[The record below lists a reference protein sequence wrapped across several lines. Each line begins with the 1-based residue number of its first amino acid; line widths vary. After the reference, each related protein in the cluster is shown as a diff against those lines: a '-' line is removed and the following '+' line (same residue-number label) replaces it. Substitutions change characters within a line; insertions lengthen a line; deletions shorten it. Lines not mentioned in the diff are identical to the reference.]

1 MKKTLLTFGVSVA
14 IACGATSYAV
24 TGHNQPAKVAEETP
38 AQTDTLVQPETSS
51 FGVSI
56 GTVEAQLY
64 SESGLNLNYFDDV
77 EYVAQT
83 SDSTYMGFST
93 YNEWVYNEE
102 TGEEYQV
109 STIALTAISSR
120 EDAVTIP
127 DSIKVGD
134 ETFAISRIDGE
145 YGLYDGFTSNIKK
158 LTVPSTITRIRSYYD
173 FDRYLDAIYM
183 LGEAPYFENGR
194 LSTTIYVCNR
204 NCFGS
209 YLNNDK
215 YANNTVSPYG
225 WNFEWV
231 TVNVEKPGEFAEMY
245 LTQNDYSWSAAQYVK
260 VTGNINDTDLKAI
273 KNLTALM
280 KLDLSETAITSLPED
295 FMLNRTSLTEV
306 KLPAT
311 LSSIGNSAFRGCS
324 ALKTFDLNGITTIG
338 QQVFDGCSSLSYI
351 NLNGVQEIG
360 EAAFYKCRSLNNIDL
375 STVKV
380 IDNGAFYRCSS
391 LESVALDSIARIGD
405 YRDYNYTINGAFAE
419 CASLKS
425 VTFGDN
431 LQSIGMSSFANT
443 AIETLILPESLYSLS
458 ESAFSSCRN
467 LKSVE
472 LPEGLSFI
480 GFRVFSSCTALTAIE
495 LPQSLETV
503 SSETFSGCTSLS
515 SVTMKTGLTTIES
528 NAFYGCTSL
537 QEVTIPATV
546 KSIGSSAFA
555 NTGIKTFKCYAV
567 VPPTASSSFIGEDM
581 DMTRTYLYVPPFSKD
596 FYRNVTYWS
605 DFYLMRSI
613 DDQIDYILV
622 DRPLTINLEEEDNAV
637 VANNPV
643 MDLRYDG
650 IWHYMDSG
658 FRGGIGQLTA
668 EGEGTLSAGHLS
680 LTASLANRYDY
691 DYGRNVSF
699 ANYACPTL
707 INYADKM
714 RADSVSHTL
723 TFYRGFDDD
732 EIVQWHF
739 ISLPYDVKVSDIIPG
754 DETYWVIRRYD
765 AVARAAGETS
775 STWVNLTNVDTME
788 AGKGY
793 IVSAAG
799 SYPSLSFTSGNSVT
813 KNNIF
818 RPTDVI
824 VPLEEHAAEF
834 AHNRSW
840 NLIGNPY
847 PCYFDMHFLNE
858 EFTAPI
864 TIWNGYAYT
873 AYSPV
878 DDDLVLAPYEAFFVQ
893 CPLNATE
900 MTFRQEGRMHSDAA
914 KNNNND
920 DYEYV
925 KGRKPKT
932 ATDRNVFNFEVAG
945 EHSTDRARIALNPEA
960 TMDYEVGRDASKFFS
975 DNSDCAQIY
984 VAGDVNYSISERP
997 VDDGTAT
1004 LGVRVSKAGDYTLS
1018 LSGRYSSEWHV
1029 IVTDN
1034 LTDFSVDLTE
1044 QDYQFTAA
1052 AGDASGRFSV
1062 KFRVGDQ
1069 TGIKSIFADFGED
1082 ADVTVSAVNGT
1093 VVYTGRLSEMNVP
1106 TAGLYIISNGKE
1118 TRKAILK

>member
-24 TGHNQPAKVAEETP
+24 TGHNQPAKVAEETS
-38 AQTDTLVQPETSS
+38 AQTETVAQSDTSS

-64 SESGLNLNYFDDV
+64 SESGLDLNYFDNA

-83 SDSTYMGFST
+83 ADSTYMGFST
-93 YNEWVYNEE
+93 YNDWVYNEE
-102 TGEEYQV
+102 TGEEYEV
-109 STIALTAISSR
+109 SFIELSAISSR

-134 ETFAISRIDGE
+134 ETFVISKIDGG
-145 YGLYDGFTSNIKK
+145 YGLYNGFTSNIKK
-158 LTVPSTITRIRSYYD
+158 LTVPSTITRIRPYYD
-173 FDRYLDAIYM
+173 FYRYLDAVYM
-183 LGEAPYFENGR
+183 LGEAPYFESGR
-194 LSTTIYVCNR
+194 LSTTIYVCDR
-204 NCFGS
+204 NCIGG
-209 YLNNDK
+209 YLTNDD
-215 YANNTVSPYG
+215 YNTVRPYG
-225 WNFEWV
+225 WDYEWV
-231 TVNVEKPGEFAEMY
+231 TVNVEKPGEFAETY

-260 VTGNINDTDLKAI
+260 VTGNVNDTDLKAI

-280 KLDLSETAITSLPED
+280 KLDLSETSITSLPAN
-295 FMLNRTSLTEV
+295 FMLNRTSLAEI
-306 KLPAT
+306 KLPET
-311 LSSIGNSAFRGCS
+311 LSSIGNSAFQGCS
-324 ALKTFDLNGITTIG
+324 ALESFDLKEVTIIG
-338 QQVFDGCSSLSYI
+338 NQVFSG
-351 NLNGVQEIG
+351 
-360 EAAFYKCRSLNNIDL
+360 CRSLKDIDL
-375 STVKV
+375 SNVV
-380 IDNGAFYRCSS
+380 EIDGNAFNGCSS
-391 LESVALDSIARIGD
+391 LESINLESVVAIGP
-405 YRDYNYTINGAFAE
+405 RDYYSSDDGAFRN
-419 CASLKS
+419 CTSLKS
-425 VTFGDN
+425 VIFGDN
-431 LQSIGMSSFANT
+431 LRSIGRCDFQNT
-443 AIETLILPESLYSLS
+443 GIETITLPQSLTTLG
-458 ESAFSSCRN
+458 ERAFSECHKLTSI
-467 LKSVE
+467 E
-472 LPEGLSFI
+472 LPEGLRQTEDEIFEN
-480 GFRVFSSCTALTAIE
+480 CTALVAIE
-495 LPQSLETV
+495 LPQSLEKV
-503 SSETFSGCTSLS
+503 SSEMFRGCTSLS

-528 NAFYGCTSL
+528 SAFYGCTSL
-537 QEVTIPATV
+537 LEVTIPATV
-546 KSIGSSAFA
+546 KSIGSSAFS

-567 VPPTASSSFIGEDM
+567 VPPAASQSFIGGGGM

-622 DRPLTINLEEEDNAV
+622 DRPLTINLEEDDNAV

-643 MDLRYDG
+643 MDLQYGTYYDS
-650 IWHYMDSG
+650 HYGENQDCV
-658 FRGGIGQLTA
+658 GQLTA
-668 EGEGTLSAGHLS
+668 EGEGTLSAGNLS
-680 LTASLANRYDY
+680 VSAYIAH
-691 DYGRNVSF
+691 RNHEQESWDPDTHEYYAQIF
-699 ANYACPTL
+699 RNYKCPTL
-707 INYADKM
+707 INFADKM
-714 RADSVSHTL
+714 RADNVSHHISMTSG
-723 TFYRGFDDD
+723 R
-732 EIVQWHF
+732 WHF
-739 ISLPYDVKVSDIIPG
+739 ISLPYDVQVSDIVPG
-754 DETYWVIRRYD
+754 DETYWVIRKYD

-775 STWVNLTNVDTME
+775 ATWVNLTNEDIME

-793 IVSAAG
+793 IVSVSG
-799 SYPSLSFTSGNSVT
+799 SSPTLSFSSGNSVT

-818 RPTDVI
+818 RSTDVI
-824 VPLEEHAAEF
+824 IPLEEHAAEF

-847 PCYFDMHFLNE
+847 PCYFDIHFLNE

-864 TIWNGYAYT
+864 TIWNGSAYV

-893 CPLNATE
+893 CPLDATE

-914 KNNNND
+914 KLIRGEVA
-920 DYEYV
+920 YYV
-925 KGRKPKT
+925 RGRKPEI

-945 EHSTDRARIALNPEA
+945 EHATDRARIALNPEA

-984 VAGDVNYSISERP
+984 VAGNVNYSISERP

-1004 LGVRVSKAGDYTLS
+1004 LGVRASKAGDYTLS
-1018 LSGRYSSEWHV
+1018 LSGRYSNEWHV

-1034 LTDFSVDLTE
+1034 VTGFSVDLTE
-1044 QDYQFTAA
+1044 QDYQFSAT

-1069 TGIKSIFADFGED
+1069 TGIESIFADFGED

-1106 TAGLYIISNGKE
+1106 TAGLYIISNGQD